1 MYKLRYY
8 SSFKDINENTIKV
21 EVYIKTTNTVTA
33 EELKTSAEAVTIQYS
48 CDDIFQPLKQS
59 GASINFIVSK
69 VLTDLYTGVLVNIR
83 VQIYK
88 NGELFW
94 VGYQTPNMYSQPY
107 NDEYE
112 ELTIECVDTL
122 SIAEN
127 IKYKYLTG
135 INKVSTFYDIISNIL
150 NQCDAEVLIPNLYIH
165 NSFSYDSTFDVI
177 KRLSI
182 QERNFYDEE
191 DEPQNVQEILS
202 DILRYMGMTLV
213 QYKDSYYAID
223 FNSLKYGNYSF
234 TKYNRTTGVSE
245 PVTLSIPNRDLM
257 SIGIG
262 RKNGSISLGDVYNKI
277 NIVANTNT
285 MDSVIPDAVE
295 DEEDIIN
302 QNADPNKIWESTEII
317 DDDWNNSKDEKK
329 TYTVLNGYFKSKANW
344 FYSMPCRFSL
354 EDLSNPYTYYSEV
367 TNDNVKGI
375 TSGVFWQK
383 YTDYLSEEEPSSL
396 SWNSCLTVV
405 MDSGNYFDNYQI
417 KWFELMNRPTLMLK
431 GGYMIIDMSW
441 RMSIYN
447 KANEIFKSWARND
460 YDKRWE
466 MEVFTNS
473 SYGTG
478 FEDTRIPCHLDIGGY
493 YFDGDEWVSYETYNA
508 KVARG
513 YYKNVGGPTE
523 GWDGAMWYKQKN
535 SYGEWEY
542 MNKAAYD
549 KSTNSTKISGSCGN
563 GRKYFIEDASTQD
576 GRYDEDTIWIEETY
590 YQECCLKDNFY
601 LVHINKEGDQIF
613 DVEKRLTNTV
623 SWRMGLADSEDGVA
637 IPLPKD
643 VTLYGELNFKLFIP
657 NHLGR
662 APMPLNSHTYN
673 VCKAWHI
680 DSLKMIYTS
689 SDSVKDIYSGELH
702 EADILYSNVIDE
714 NNVNEFDDLTL
725 RVNTYNPKAVSYS
738 YVFDLLGKDYVGD
751 TYNVARK
758 KSAKQEEHLISKY
771 VDHYSSPK
779 FTYENTILN
788 KDVTPFSLIHEE
800 TLNKNMMVNSVTYDL
815 AMNNAEV
822 QLIEL

>member
-1 MYKLRYY
+1 
-8 SSFKDINENTIKV
+8 
-21 EVYIKTTNTVTA
+21 
-33 EELKTSAEAVTIQYS
+33 
-48 CDDIFQPLKQS
+48 
-59 GASINFIVSK
+59 
-69 VLTDLYTGVLVNIR
+69 
-83 VQIYK
+83 
-88 NGELFW
+88 
-94 VGYQTPNMYSQPY
+94 
-107 NDEYE
+107 
-112 ELTIECVDTL
+112 
-122 SIAEN
+122 
-127 IKYKYLTG
+127 
-135 INKVSTFYDIISNIL
+135 
-150 NQCDAEVLIPNLYIH
+150 
-165 NSFSYDSTFDVI
+165 
-177 KRLSI
+177 
-182 QERNFYDEE
+182 
-191 DEPQNVQEILS
+191 
-202 DILRYMGMTLV
+202 
-213 QYKDSYYAID
+213 
-223 FNSLKYGNYSF
+223 
-234 TKYNRTTGVSE
+234 
-245 PVTLSIPNRDLM
+245 
-257 SIGIG
+257 
-262 RKNGSISLGDVYNKI
+262 
-277 NIVANTNT
+277 
-285 MDSVIPDAVE
+285 
-295 DEEDIIN
+295 
-302 QNADPNKIWESTEII
+302 
-317 DDDWNNSKDEKK
+317 
-329 TYTVLNGYFKSKANW
+329 
-344 FYSMPCRFSL
+344 
-354 EDLSNPYTYYSEV
+354 
-367 TNDNVKGI
+367 
-375 TSGVFWQK
+375 
-383 YTDYLSEEEPSSL
+383 
-396 SWNSCLTVV
+396 

-460 YDKRWE
+460 YDKKWE

-613 DVEKRLTNTV
+613 DVEKSLTNTV

-689 SDSVKDIYSGELH
+689 SDSVKDIYSGEKY
-702 EADILYSNVIDE
+702 EADILYSNMINE
-714 NNVNEFDDLTL
+714 LNFNEFDDLTL
-725 RVNTYNPKAVSYS
+725 RVNTYNTKAVSYS

-771 VDHYSSPK
+771 IDHYSSPR
-779 FTYENTILN
+779 FTYENTVLN

-800 TLNKNMMVNSVTYDL
+800 TLNKNMVVNSVTYDL
-815 AMNNAEV
+815 SMNNAEV